1 MADHLLV
8 VRGGLFSTLQDF
20 GRFGYQRF
28 GISASGAMDTVAMR
42 IANALVGNAPGAAVV
57 EMTMLGLA
65 ATVEAEGCRVAV
77 AGADFVIAINGRPA
91 EAWRSHDLARGDR
104 LEVGAARSGMRGYLA
119 VAGGFALAPT
129 LGSLSTHSR
138 SGIGGLDGRALQ
150 AGDRLPLHHP
160 APSGPLLVLDAADRP
175 RTDGPIR
182 VVLGPQQD
190 AFTPAGIETFLA
202 SAYRVTEKADRM
214 GCRLDGPVIEHA
226 RGFNIV
232 SDGIMNGSIQVPGQ
246 GTPIV
251 LLADRQSTG
260 GYPKIATVIGPDLH
274 RLGQRRPDDEIRFR
288 RVTIDEAEAIAAEH
302 AGAMRAIPSRLRPV
316 VDAAA
321 SLTSERLLSANLVSG
336 VVLA

>member
-42 IANALVGNAPGAAVV
+42 IANALVGNAPGTAVV

-65 ATVEAEGCRVAV
+65 ATVEAGGCRVAV
-77 AGADFVIAINGRPA
+77 AGADLAVAINGRPA
-91 EAWRSHDLARGDR
+91 EAWRSYDLSRGDR
-104 LEVGAARSGMRGYLA
+104 LEIGAARAGMRGYLA
-119 VAGGFALAPT
+119 VAGGFAIAPT

-138 SGIGGLDGRALQ
+138 SAIGGLDGRALQ
-150 AGDRLPLHHP
+150 AGDRLPL
-160 APSGPLLVLDAADRP
+160 AGAAASGLLLMLEPADRP

-190 AFTPAGIETFLA
+190 AFTPAGIETFLG
-202 SAYRVTEKADRM
+202 SAYRVTAKADRM
-214 GCRLDGPVIEHA
+214 GCQLEGPKIEHA
-226 RGFNIV
+226 AGFNIV

-246 GTPIV
+246 GMPIV

-274 RLGQRRPDDEIRFR
+274 RLGQRRPGDEVRFAC
-288 RVTIDEAEAIAAEH
+288 VTIEEAEAIAAAH
-302 AGAMRAIPSRLRPV
+302 RAAMQGIPATLRPV
-316 VDAAA
+316 AEVPA
-321 SLTSERLLSANLVSG
+321 LTSERLLSANLVSG
-336 VVLA
+336 VVSA